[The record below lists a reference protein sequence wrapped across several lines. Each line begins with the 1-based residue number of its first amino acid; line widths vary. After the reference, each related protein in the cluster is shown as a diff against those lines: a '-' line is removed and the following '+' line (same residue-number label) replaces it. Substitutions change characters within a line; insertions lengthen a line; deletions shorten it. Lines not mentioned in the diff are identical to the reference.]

1 MANVLEIR
9 LGRKTLIGTKPNVP
23 FIVRALERCEDSMSC
38 TNTFLRVL
46 AANRADHEAINGI
59 DGVLIKQDTRNLKE
73 LAKFG
78 LVQIIGGGD

>member
-1 MANVLEIR
+1 
-9 LGRKTLIGTKPNVP
+9 
-23 FIVRALERCEDSMSC
+23 MSC